1 MKKSRYIILAGLA
14 LTILG
19 VTIVFLTSSQNTPP
33 VDINLDQSG
42 VTEIGGVYF
51 DQIYL
56 HNHGLQNVTVVVVIK
71 NDLDNGPRMSDPVQI
86 CPGCTVTALVEEHQP
101 PADSNQAEIFTNII
115 LHPEYIRAEYL
126 STVLAMPIPL
136 DALQKISW
144 VQVAAGLVM
153 VVYGFRLSGSG
164 KPKRAKTSKSF
175 KKTKK

>member
-1 MKKSRYIILAGLA
+1 MKKSRYVILAGAALA
-14 LTILG
+14 VLG
-19 VTIVFLTSSQNTPP
+19 VTIVFLTINQNIPP

-101 PADSNQAEIFTNII
+101 PADPNQAEIFTNII

-126 STVLAMPIPL
+126 STVLAMPITF

-144 VQVAAGLVM
+144 ILVATGLVM
-153 VVYGFRLSGSG
+153 IVYGFRLSGYG
-164 KPKRAKTSKSF
+164 KPKRAKI
-175 KKTKK
+175 KKK